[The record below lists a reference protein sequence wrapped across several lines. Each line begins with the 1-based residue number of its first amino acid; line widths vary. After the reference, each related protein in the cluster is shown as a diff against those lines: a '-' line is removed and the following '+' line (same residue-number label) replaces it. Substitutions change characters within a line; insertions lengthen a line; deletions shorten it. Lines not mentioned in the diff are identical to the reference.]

1 MFGIGTT
8 QMLGILVSGEMMVA
22 DIQAKN
28 HHESDPDMVTAV
40 CRTSGPAIEW
50 LADRH
55 GLPIVLVEGF
65 LYPAHSALR
74 MHAVADRTGA
84 ALMAALLQAASAA
97 GVDILTSTKVT
108 TLFVDES
115 RRVSGVAYERPDGT
129 TEEIGCAALILAC
142 SGFGGNP
149 DMVRQYLPEIAEGL
163 YFGHTGNQGD
173 AMRWGEEL
181 GAALADM
188 SAYQGHGSVAT
199 PHNVLI
205 TWALMMEGGVQVN
218 SRGERFSNEHL
229 GYSEQCLPV
238 LKQPGQLAWCLY
250 DERCHQLAMDFDD
263 YRNAFAHG
271 AVQQGKTLTEL
282 ASRTGL
288 PIAGIEAT
296 FADVADFAA
305 ARRADPFGRDFT
317 RTGGLVAPFFAVK
330 VTGALFHTQG
340 GLVVN
345 DKAQVID
352 RDGKV
357 FPNLFAGGG
366 AARGVSGAHVWGYLS
381 GNGLLTAVTLGFIA
395 GQSAAAQVT

>member
-1 MFGIGTT
+1 
-8 QMLGILVSGEMMVA
+8 
-22 DIQAKN
+22 
-28 HHESDPDMVTAV
+28 
-40 CRTSGPAIEW
+40 
-50 LADRH
+50 
-55 GLPIVLVEGF
+55 
-65 LYPAHSALR
+65 
-74 MHAVADRTGA
+74 
-84 ALMAALLQAASAA
+84 MAALLQAASAA
-97 GVDILTSTKVT
+97 GVDILTSAKVT

-129 TEEIGCAALILAC
+129 TEEIGCAALIPAC

-149 DMVRQYLPEIAEGL
+149 DME
-163 YFGHTGNQGD
+163 
-173 AMRWGEEL
+173 
-181 GAALADM
+181 
-188 SAYQGHGSVAT
+188 
-199 PHNVLI
+199 
-205 TWALMMEGGVQVN
+205 
-218 SRGERFSNEHL
+218 
-229 GYSEQCLPV
+229 
-238 LKQPGQLAWCLY
+238 
-250 DERCHQLAMDFDD
+250 FDD